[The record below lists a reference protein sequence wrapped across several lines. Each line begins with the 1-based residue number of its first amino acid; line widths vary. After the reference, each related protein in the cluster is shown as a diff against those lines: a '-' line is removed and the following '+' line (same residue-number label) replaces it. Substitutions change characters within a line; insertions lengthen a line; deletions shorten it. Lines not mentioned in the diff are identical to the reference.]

1 MLRPLR
7 GARAALTEPPRPLPS
22 HESHEAGALNERN
35 FGSVYCSP
43 HAIALE
49 GHFIELLRTDALP
62 PQPTVEMPDEP
73 ELDSAVDA
81 RKAVGC
87 QVIGKQIDV
96 PCQWALP

>member
-1 MLRPLR
+1 VLS
-7 GARAALTEPPRPLPS
+7 LPKP
-22 HESHEAGALNERN
+22 A
-35 FGSVYCSP
+35 
-43 HAIALE
+43 AIALD
-49 GHFIELLRTDALP
+49 GVFIELLCTDALLLK
-62 PQPTVEMPDEP
+62 PTVEMPDEP